1 MGMLVGTATVAGRAA
16 VPGTEMAGARGIPMG
31 APRTEAA
38 EAKVAAMPAIRE
50 MLVATGTATRVGM
63 VTATET
69 AVVPG
74 TGMAKAVAKPILTPG
89 V

>member
-1 MGMLVGTATVAGRAA
+1 MGMLVVTGTATVAGRAA
-16 VPGTEMAGARGIPMG
+16 VPGTE
-31 APRTEAA
+31 AA
-38 EAKVAAMPAIRE
+38 EAKVAAIWE

-74 TGMAKAVAKPILTPG
+74 TGMAKAVAKPTLTLA

>member
-1 MGMLVGTATVAGRAA
+1 MGMLVVTGTATVAG
-16 VPGTEMAGARGIPMG
+16 
-31 APRTEAA
+31 TEAA
-38 EAKVAAMPAIRE
+38 EAKVAAIWE

-74 TGMAKAVAKPILTPG
+74 TGMAKAEAKPTLTPG
-89 V
+89 G